1 MASKRKRKLEKKSSK
16 DFKDKMQ
23 ARRASANDA
32 LWTYGLP
39 LAVIL
44 VVGLGVYFAFFYE
57 MGDPRAEE
65 WELEDPQSG
74 EVYASEDYYNNRL
87 TIVEFFNSKCGACQT
102 QAPILNDVHANYSS
116 QVDMFAIGGY
126 KLGSGQDSG
135 SSIAN
140 FKVEYNMQFPHL
152 YDPSGDL
159 MRENCI
165 LYSTLKSFIKNGEI
179 VYSHSG
185 ILSESRLAAEIEK
198 YLE

>member
-74 EVYASEDYYNNRL
+74 EVYASED
-87 TIVEFFNSKCGACQT
+87 
-102 QAPILNDVHANYSS
+102 
-116 QVDMFAIGGY
+116 
-126 KLGSGQDSG
+126 
-135 SSIAN
+135 
-140 FKVEYNMQFPHL
+140 
-152 YDPSGDL
+152 
-159 MRENCI
+159 
-165 LYSTLKSFIKNGEI
+165 
-179 VYSHSG
+179 
-185 ILSESRLAAEIEK
+185 LSLIHI
-198 YLE
+198 

>member
-44 VVGLGVYFAFFYE
+44 VVGLGIYFAFFYE
-57 MGDPRAEE
+57 LGDPNAEK

-74 EVYASEDYYNNRL
+74 EVYASEDYYNDGL
-87 TIVEFFNSKCGACQT
+87 TVVEFFNTKCGHCQD
-102 QAPILNDVHANYSS
+102 QAPVLNKVYTNYSS
-116 QVDMFAIGGY
+116 QVNMFAIGGY
-126 KLGSGQDSG
+126 KLGSGQDSA
-135 SSIAN
+135 SSISN
-140 FKVEYNMQFPHL
+140 FKLDYNMQFPHL
-152 YDPSGDL
+152 YDPSGEL
-159 MRENCI
+159 MRDYGFSSYPS
-165 LYSTLKSFIKNGEI
+165 LAFIKNGEI

-185 ILSESRLAAEIEK
+185 KMTESQLSVQIDK

>member
-16 DFKDKMQ
+16 EFKDKMQ

-32 LWTYGLP
+32 LWSYGLP

-44 VVGLGVYFAFFYE
+44 VVGLGIYFAFFYE

-74 EVYASEDYYNNRL
+74 EIYSSEDYYNNRL

-102 QAPILNDVHANYSS
+102 KAPILHDVHANYSS

-159 MRENCI
+159 MRDYGFSSYPS
-165 LYSTLKSFIKNGEI
+165 LAFIKNGEI

-198 YLE
+198 YIE